1 MEAGIALGKRL
12 AVPGD
17 AVIDTGMKNAAY
29 VKNGAGHFEPEER
42 VLGLK
47 GDGRVEVVKGLKAG
61 DKTASATNFLI
72 DSEAKLEGMVEAARP
87 QEINSLPI

>member
-1 MEAGIALGKRL
+1 
-12 AVPGD
+12 
-17 AVIDTGMKNAAY
+17 MKNVAY

-42 VLGLK
+42 VPGLK

-72 DSEAKLEGMVEAARP
+72 DSEAKLEGRVEAARP